1 MIKSEYKEKKTSILI
16 ICLLLLSFTG
26 STIFNNTKAFD
37 TSINQSNPTL
47 NYEMENW
54 WLTNMELLSGTSTG
68 SSAKPSIAI
77 DSDDNIH
84 VVWAD
89 STNDLLSSG
98 SDIDIFY
105 RFYNPLTETWSV
117 EELVS
122 SESTG
127 YSMDPCL
134 DVDSSGNIH
143 VVWHDLTD
151 YLGADTDA
159 DIFYKMRD
167 PVGVWTT
174 TSVLTPLSTNNVDGP
189 DLTID
194 SEDNI
199 HVVYEDNTDILS
211 AGADNDIF
219 YLWFDSS
226 LSSWSSTYLVS
237 SESNLSSTKARI
249 AIDPLSNNPYIAWLD
264 ATDLLSSGGDLDI
277 FCKSYDHSSSSFSSL
292 TVVSTESDNTSNAP
306 DIAIN
311 SNGVPYVVWYD
322 YDSILGSGL
331 DGDVFQKHFNSI
343 TSQWVGIELVSL
355 ESSEN
360 SLYPRCIIDKEDRLF
375 VFWEDYTNILGAG
388 TDVDLFFRFKSPFE
402 GSWSDLRLLSEESTN
417 LVESLS
423 LAVDSQGF
431 VSSVWSDYGNL
442 LSSGVDQDLYHKK
455 FVGSPGAPVLYTI
468 FPNPSSVSDIT
479 LNWVDNPQVS
489 SYSLYRSTTPFTSAA
504 LGSMSPLVTLSSNT
518 YTDSLSEHG
527 VYYYGVVA
535 NNEYGDSELS
545 NVESVQFSGGKF
557 FSFFSSISTLEM
569 VTIAGIIVLSQ
580 IIISVIISSLFKGR
594 NKVEKKKGAAKKKK

>member
-1 MIKSEYKEKKTSILI
+1 MRKHNKKKVGILTI
-16 ICLLLLSFTG
+16 YLLLLCFTG
-26 STIFNNTKAFD
+26 SITFDNVIAFD
-37 TSINQSNPTL
+37 SSISQSNPTL

-54 WLTNMELLSGTSTG
+54 WLTDMELLSGTSTG
-68 SSAKPSIAI
+68 ASAKPSIAI

-89 STNDLLSSG
+89 STNDLVSSG

-143 VVWHDLTD
+143 VIWYDQTD
-151 YLGADTDA
+151 YLSSGTDA

-174 TSVLTPLSTNNVDGP
+174 TSVLTPLSTNYVDNP
-189 DLTID
+189 DLSID

-199 HVVYEDNTDILS
+199 HVVYEDDTDMLS
-211 AGADNDIF
+211 AGTDEDIF
-219 YLWFDSS
+219 YLWYDNS
-226 LSSWSSTYLVS
+226 LSLWSASYLVS
-237 SESNLSSTKARI
+237 SESTSDSTKACI
-249 AIDPLSNNPYIAWLD
+249 AIDPLSDLPYITWND
-264 ATDLLSSGGDLDI
+264 GTNLLSSGTDSDI

-292 TVVSTESDNTSNAP
+292 TVVSTESDGQSYSP

-311 SNGVPYVVWYD
+311 NRGVPYVTWYD
-322 YDSILGSGL
+322 YDNMLGSGS
-331 DGDVFQKHFNSI
+331 DGDIFQKYFDSI

-355 ESSEN
+355 ESSGN
-360 SLYPRCIIDKEDRLF
+360 SASPRCIIDKEDRLF
-375 VFWEDYTNILGAG
+375 IFWDDYTDILGAG
-388 TDVDLFFRFKSPFE
+388 TDLDLFFRFKNPSV
-402 GSWSDLRLLSEESTN
+402 GSWSDLRLLTEESTN
-417 LVESLS
+417 FVESLS

-431 VSSVWSDYGNL
+431 VSCVWSDYDNL
-442 LSSGVDQDLYHKK
+442 LSSGIDQDLYYKK
-455 FVGSPGAPVLYTI
+455 FVGTPGAPVLYAI
-468 FPNPSSVSDIT
+468 FPNPSSESDIT

-489 SYSLYRSTTPFTSAA
+489 SYSLYRSTTPFTSAV
-504 LGSMSPLVTLSSNT
+504 LGSISPLVTLSSNT

-535 NNEYGDSELS
+535 NNEYGDSGLS
-545 NVESVQFSGGKF
+545 NVEIVQFSGGKF
-557 FSFFSSISTLEM
+557 FSFFSSISALEM
-569 VTIAGIIVLSQ
+569 LTIAGIILASQ
-580 IIISVIISSLFKGR
+580 VIISVIISSLFKGR